1 MWYVAEI
8 NDRSRKRKE
17 ANTCVKVLKWK
28 TEEGREKC
36 EKNSTKRR
44 QWEEVNKS
52 VTWLERTV
60 IKQEKEKTKTNITE
74 REREIRRKQTTQ
86 MNVRM
91 SAQTFAG
98 QK

>member
-1 MWYVAEI
+1 MLKKQHEKKTVRRSKQKCNLIRENSHKTGERKDKNKHQVQI
-8 NDRSRKRKE
+8 NIQ
-17 ANTCVKVLKWK
+17 
-28 TEEGREKC
+28 
-36 EKNSTKRR
+36 TKM
-44 QWEEVNKS
+44 KG
-52 VTWLERTV
+52 
-60 IKQEKEKTKTNITE
+60 E

>member
-1 MWYVAEI
+1 M
-8 NDRSRKRKE
+8 R
-17 ANTCVKVLKWK
+17 
-28 TEEGREKC
+28 
-36 EKNSTKRR
+36 KNSTKRR
-44 QWEEVNKS
+44 LWEEVNKS

-74 REREIRRKQTTQ
+74 REREIRRKQITQ

>member
-1 MWYVAEI
+1 M
-8 NDRSRKRKE
+8 K
-17 ANTCVKVLKWK
+17 
-28 TEEGREKC
+28 G
-36 EKNSTKRR
+36 
-44 QWEEVNKS
+44 
-52 VTWLERTV
+52 
-60 IKQEKEKTKTNITE
+60 E